1 MGNTAALEVGFEYRS
16 IVGLDASDRSIAWQP
31 GPSMRMTAPGSFTL
45 SVPGL
50 NPDGI
55 YEYRAW
61 VKHPLLRISGVE
73 KRLPMN

>member
-1 MGNTAALEVGFEYRS
+1 
-16 IVGLDASDRSIAWQP
+16 
-31 GPSMRMTAPGSFTL
+31 MRLTAPGSFTL
-45 SVPGL
+45 SLAGL

-61 VKHPLLRISGVE
+61 VKHPLLRINGLD

>member
-1 MGNTAALEVGFEYRS
+1 
-16 IVGLDASDRSIAWQP
+16 
-31 GPSMRMTAPGSFTL
+31 MRMTAPGTFTL

-61 VKHPLLRISGVE
+61 AKHPLLTISGAE